1 MALQAV
7 NPATGARLA
16 AHEETPLDEVWN
28 IIDKTPKAYRDGVAV
43 SHDDP

>member
-16 AHEETPLDEVWN
+16 AHEEIPPDEVRN
-28 IIDKTPKAYRDGVAV
+28 IIDKTHKAYRDGVAV